1 MKKITSLFI
10 LMTMLPFVAN
20 AEIASKAYVD
30 EQDDNLIFGGRDIT
44 DGFEHVAFDTMEDFI
59 DNGGVVGF
67 VDQAYGKFSQRI
79 SDGTEAIWD
88 VVGDDPHTGLR
99 GEVRNKVDKPGSSKG
114 VAYSNGEGE
123 VYYDNSFN
131 SEYIGD
137 GGIAWKSINLPT
149 PPAACAGTGGSCVLM
164 FVGNDNPA
172 QQKISWEIIT
182 RAPTG
187 DAPSTTGAVTTGQYS
202 TNTIGSAF
210 NNN

>member
-30 EQDDNLIFGGRDIT
+30 KQDDKLIFGRRDIT
-44 DGFEHVAFDTMEDFI
+44 NGEFELVQFDTMQDFI
-59 DNGGVVGF
+59 GQGGVVGLMDGLTRE
-67 VDQAYGKFSQRI
+67 VQDMQASKLDTPNDTAGIAYA
-79 SDGTEAIWD
+79 TE
-88 VVGDDPHTGLR
+88 
-99 GEVRNKVDKPGSSKG
+99 ESPGMD
-114 VAYSNGEGE
+114 
-123 VYYDNSFN
+123 YDSSFN

-187 DAPSTTGAVTTGQYS
+187 DAPSTTGAVTTGQYN
-202 TNTIGSAF
+202 TNTIGSKF
-210 NNN
+210 NND